1 MTIGHENAANLF
13 GALSAL
19 LRAGRAAGHRHAN
32 ELGAAG
38 TGLAALKALQC
49 GDARPSD
56 LAARL
61 HVGPSVVSR
70 AIVPL
75 EQGGLIE
82 RKPDPKDARA
92 CQLSLTPLGR
102 ERLDTLQAAYVERV
116 RARFADWSDADAVY
130 ATTILVALERA
141 LADDQLATEQA
152 ALTKSLIPAGL
163 ATESGSPAYQTEPS
177 LAHSAA
183 TSRTDQ
189 R

>member
-92 CQLSLTPLGR
+92 CQLSLTPLGT
-102 ERLDTLQAAYVERV
+102 ERLDSLQEGYVDRV
-116 RARFADWSDADAVY
+116 RARFADWSDADAIHAITVL
-130 ATTILVALERA
+130 TALERA
-141 LADDQLATEQA
+141 LADDQLATDQA
-152 ALTKSLIPAGL
+152 ALTRSLIPVVL
-163 ATESGSPAYQTEPS
+163 AADPGSPANETGPS
-177 LAHSAA
+177 TAYSVA
-183 TSRTDQ
+183 TSRTDPN
-189 R
+189 